1 MLIASYSILGF
12 GSVGLSV
19 SSMPSVN
26 TRLRE
31 ATPTA
36 ARYMWWAATLL
47 SNCECGGTRI
57 DEECTTESSVSRYSL
72 QTVIQDRG

>member
-1 MLIASYSILGF
+1 MMIASYSMLGF

-19 SSMPSVN
+19 NSMPSVN

-31 ATPTA
+31 ATPTTV
-36 ARYMWWAATLL
+36 RYMSWAASLL

-57 DEECTTESSVSRYSL
+57 DEECTTQFSVCRYSL